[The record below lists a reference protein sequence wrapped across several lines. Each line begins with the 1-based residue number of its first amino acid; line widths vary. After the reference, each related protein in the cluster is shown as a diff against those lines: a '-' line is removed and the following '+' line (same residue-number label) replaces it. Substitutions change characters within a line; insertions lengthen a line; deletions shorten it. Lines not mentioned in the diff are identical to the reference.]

1 MLTFIVPANADQL
14 PLVRH
19 RVGSWLAS
27 HRVPIGARRDSVS
40 TVDEAVSNS
49 IEHAYCDTEDAGL
62 VAITV
67 QATNDEVLISVADH
81 GDWPSGADERGLG
94 LTVIEGLAED
104 VELARE
110 GGRTTLSARIAR
122 GKRATRGRAWA
133 PEQRGVDE
141 STRSPR

>member
-1 MLTFIVPANADQL
+1 MLTFIIPANADQL

-27 HRVPIGARRDSVS
+27 HRVPITARRDSVS

-49 IEHAYCDTEDAGL
+49 IEHAYRDTADAGL

-67 QATNDEVLISVADH
+67 QATADEVLISVADH
-81 GDWPSGADERGLG
+81 GNWPSDSVEHGLG
-94 LTVIEGLAED
+94 LTVIEGLADE

-110 GGRTTLSARIAR
+110 DGRTTLSARIAR
-122 GKRATRGRAWA
+122 GKRTPRGRAWA
-133 PEQRGVDE
+133 PEQRGVDK
-141 STRSPR
+141 STRSPS